1 MKTTMIKT
9 LSSFALSA
17 TFCAVAAAQSSVTL
31 FGTLDLNLRSVDNG
45 RSGSQTTVSAGGLS
59 SSVLG
64 FRGVEDLGGGL
75 QATFWIETGLL
86 PDTGTS
92 ASATKF
98 WNRRSTLGLSSNR
111 WGELRMG
118 RDYTATFWNMPTYD
132 PFFTNGVGASFN
144 ILPTPNIVP
153 VATLTRADNMLAYYL
168 PPDLGGINGMLQYA
182 LGEGDDDNRYAGAR
196 LGYASG
202 PWSTAIAYG
211 KTWTNTDTHVHLT
224 NWGASWKFSAATV
237 MGQINHIRYGRYART
252 NYLVGA
258 SIPVGSHAV
267 RVSYLTSR
275 FKGPTAIADDA
286 SQLAIG
292 YVHNL
297 SRRTAL
303 YTAMSVLSNGDRGRI
318 TIPGGPAVTAAHNG
332 LRSKGVEVGIRHT
345 F

>member
-1 MKTTMIKT
+1 MKKT
-9 LSSFALSA
+9 LSTFAVSA
-17 TFCAVAAAQSSVTL
+17 TFCAAAAAQSSVTL
-31 FGTLDLNLRSVDNG
+31 FGVVDLNLRAVDNA
-45 RSGSQTTVSAGGLS
+45 RAGSLTTVSSSGMG

-64 FRGVEDLGGGL
+64 FRGTEDLGGGL
-75 QATFWIETGLL
+75 QASFWIETGFF
-86 PDTGTS
+86 PDTGAS

-98 WNRRSTLGLSSNR
+98 WNRRTTLGLKSTR

-132 PFFTNGVGASFN
+132 PFSTNGVGASFN

-168 PPDLGGINGMLQYA
+168 PGNLGGVDGMLQYA
-182 LGEGDDDNRYAGAR
+182 FGEGDDDNKYAGGR
-196 LGYASG
+196 LGYAAG
-202 PWSTAIAYG
+202 PLSTAIAYG
-211 KTWTNTDTHVHLT
+211 KTWTRTSTHVHLT
-224 NWGASWKFSAATV
+224 DWGASWKFSAATL
-237 MGQINHIRYGRYART
+237 MGQIIHVRYGRYART

-258 SIPVGSHAV
+258 TIPVGANAI

-286 SQLAIG
+286 QQFAIG

-297 SRRTAL
+297 SRRTVL
-303 YTAMSVLSNGDRGRI
+303 YTTASVLSNGRNGRFVL
-318 TIPGGPAVTAAHNG
+318 PSGPAVTAAHNG
-332 LRSKGVEVGIRHT
+332 LQSKGVEFGMRHT